1 MRFFDEVF
9 SQDDKCLLFLDFHID
24 PSLFSK
30 LPIEIAPGIY
40 LAPTPQHAL
49 ACSAGRGESVE
60 RNVGLAAWVY
70 PGYGLGMGICNACIQ
85 IDKTVP
91 LALRDRYLWFVV
103 EALYLVKPLHM
114 RLAGSFTYGNEEEGF
129 LGKNPS
135 RIDHRS
141 NICLD
146 AFFSHAN
153 GENLLQYTEK
163 DLKQAGI
170 YFSQIVKIFNM
181 RQTASRPYFNLKAF
195 FEATLWER
203 SIYAST
209 SFSKLFPLID
219 SFSGNPTHSHNT
231 KTSERLSAFL
241 KEVSGPLLVTPFPRE
256 EIRLRILSIWD
267 LHRAPDLHGYL
278 KEPDLPIADIVK
290 QDPIDRPELKDLFDL
305 MEIARLCLI
314 KMLLLDEAT
323 FQEYS
328 GIPIPPRRYKDKES
342 KKAAAHAREE
352 AAKQFFEGKSYPNPQ
367 ALIAYTDFLGGTE
380 VEINEEIPTE
390 AIIET

>member
-9 SQDDKCLLFLDFHID
+9 SQGDKCLLFLDFHID

-30 LPIEIAPGIY
+30 LPIEIVPGIS

-49 ACSAGRGESVE
+49 ANSAGKSESLE
-60 RNVGLAAWVY
+60 RNIGLAAWVY
-70 PGYGLGMGICNACIQ
+70 PGYGLGMGICNACIR
-85 IDKTVP
+85 IDERVP
-91 LALRDRYLWFVV
+91 STLRDQYLWFIV
-103 EALYLVKPLHM
+103 EALYLVKPIYM

-129 LGKNPS
+129 LGRNPA

-153 GENLLQYTEK
+153 GENLLQYTEE
-163 DLKQAGI
+163 DLKLAGV
-170 YFSQIVKIFNM
+170 YFSQFVKIFNM

-219 SFSGNPTHSHNT
+219 SFSGNPSHSHNI
-231 KTSERLSAFL
+231 KTSERLSTFL
-241 KEVSGPLLVTPFPRE
+241 EEIRGPLLAKPFSKE
-256 EIRLRILSIWD
+256 EIKTRILSIWD

-278 KEPDLPIADIVK
+278 KEPSLPVADIAK
-290 QDPIDRPELKDLFDL
+290 QDPVDRPELKDLFDL

-314 KMLLLDEAT
+314 KMLLLDDAT
-323 FQEYS
+323 FLEYCN
-328 GIPIPPRRYKDKES
+328 IPIPPRRYKDKET
-342 KKAAAHAREE
+342 KKAATNAREE

-367 ALIAYTDFLGGTE
+367 SMVAYTDFLGGTE
-380 VEINEEIPTE
+380 VEINEETSKEMVIF
-390 AIIET
+390 